1 MTMQEFHAL
10 MKSDR
15 SVAIAFSEDPLAT
28 LKAHDVPIDPRA
40 KTRTDIVNPSPGVL
54 NFHEL
59 SDEALDAVAGGARG
73 GRRPARP
80 IPGGIP
86 GGGGDELTAYNYC
99 STLGCAACA
108 SQGWDHSTPDPSVD

>member
-40 KTRTDIVNPSPGVL
+40 KTKTNIPNPTPGVL

-59 SDEALDAVAGGARG
+59 SDEQLDAVAGGARG
-73 GRRPARP
+73 GRRPA
-80 IPGGIP
+80 PG

-99 STLGCAACA
+99 STLGCAGCA
-108 SQGWDHSTPDPSVD
+108 SQGWDHSTPDPALP